1 MTETSRFLVV
11 MLHVMAS
18 AVADQQKSLRRS
30 AEDAR
35 APAGGRTQPGLCGVA
50 PTASCCSGWK
60 SVNGVCQPT
69 CGSCVNGKCVGPDQ
83 CLCSRGYE
91 GARCA
96 NDVNECG
103 LPARPCSQRCMN
115 THGSYRC
122 YCEAGFAL
130 GADGHTCTRE
140 ATCFSLRCQF
150 GCQTARGGALS
161 CLCPP
166 GLRLAADNK
175 TCEDVDECERDGGAC
190 PPPRACRN
198 TFGGFACVCGG
209 GFVAGTLRGAVR
221 CRDEDE
227 CLSGSHRC
235 SRHARC
241 LNTGGSYTCRCS
253 EGYHGNGRACRPRRA
268 PQSKAAMYYRYKL
281 SRRTKRRHLSP

>member
-130 GADGHTCTRE
+130 GADGHTCT
-140 ATCFSLRCQF
+140 
-150 GCQTARGGALS
+150 
-161 CLCPP
+161 
-166 GLRLAADNK
+166 N
-175 TCEDVDECERDGGAC
+175 VDECERDGGAC